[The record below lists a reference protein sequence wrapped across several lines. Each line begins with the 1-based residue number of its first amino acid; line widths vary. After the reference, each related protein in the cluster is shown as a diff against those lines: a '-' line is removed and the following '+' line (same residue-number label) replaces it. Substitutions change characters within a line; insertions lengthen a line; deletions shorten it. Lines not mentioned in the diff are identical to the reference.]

1 MASRLFSRLVVCC
14 VVAGCSAARSEPKAS
29 TATSS
34 NAIVIRSSEI
44 TGTILNTLRTRIPSM
59 RVLTDAGRCPR
70 LAFRGEL
77 SARNAAPPSI
87 YIDGTLTADSCV
99 LDMVPGHEV
108 ERVEVYT
115 SGDTPHS
122 QIRRNPSGVIL
133 IFRRR
138 E

>member
-1 MASRLFSRLVVCC
+1 MTSRVLSRVAVCC
-14 VVAGCSAARSEPKAS
+14 MIAGCGGARSEPRAAS
-29 TATSS
+29 ATSA
-34 NAIVIRSSEI
+34 NAIVIRNSEM

-59 RVLTDAGRCPR
+59 RVSTDGTRCP
-70 LAFRGEL
+70 LIAFRGDL
-77 SARNAAPPSI
+77 SRIRVPPSI
-87 YIDGTLTADSCV
+87 YVDGTLTADSCV

-108 ERVEVYT
+108 DRVEVYT

-122 QIRRNPSGVIL
+122 EIRRNPSGVIL

>member
-1 MASRLFSRLVVCC
+1 MIA
-14 VVAGCSAARSEPKAS
+14 ACSAARSEPKAAS
-29 TATSS
+29 ATSA
-34 NAIVIRSSEI
+34 NAVVIRNSEM

-59 RVLTDAGRCPR
+59 RVTTDGTRCP
-70 LAFRGEL
+70 LIAFRGDI
-77 SARNAAPPSI
+77 SRTRVPPSI
-87 YIDGTLTADSCV
+87 YVDGTLTADSCV

-108 ERVEVYT
+108 DRVEVYT

-122 QIRRNPSGVIL
+122 EIRRNPSGVIL